1 MSFFRFSFFF
11 GKSCFI
17 MYVIIITL
25 ILNGIQ
31 NSTNYNYY
39 QNITWWHFAHIWI
52 HEQKPW
58 QTFKDL
64 HSNAQL
70 YPAEC
75 KAMHSLFPQDMC

>member
-1 MSFFRFSFFF
+1 MSFFRFSFFWQVMLHHV
-11 GKSCFI
+11 CNYNNI
-17 MYVIIITL
+17 NM
-25 ILNGIQ
+25 NGIQ